1 MSYVTYDSEG
11 DVLYVGLVDTSD
23 AKVAK
28 QSLLD
33 DLRIIDLSEDGAVMG
48 VEFVDASEGVDL
60 SDVPFA
66 HKVAQLIE
74 ESGHPIKVFGR

>member
-11 DVLYVGLVDTSD
+11 DVLYVGLVNADD

-33 DLRIIDLSEDGAVMG
+33 DLRIIDLSADGAVMG

-66 HKVAQLIE
+66 HKVAKLIE
-74 ESGHPIKVFGR
+74 ESGHPIRVFA